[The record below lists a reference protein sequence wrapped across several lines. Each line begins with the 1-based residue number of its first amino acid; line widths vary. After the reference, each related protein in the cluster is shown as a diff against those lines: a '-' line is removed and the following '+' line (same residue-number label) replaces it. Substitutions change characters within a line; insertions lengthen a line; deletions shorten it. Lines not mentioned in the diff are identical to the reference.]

1 MGTRLNSSLLQTQP
15 RQSSQG
21 DKNLKRRIYRD
32 KGKKY
37 LKFLI
42 LEEKSIVSILVQLK
56 TSFLKHKGQSFT
68 IRDIQYCFDT
78 YCPQLTKLSDW
89 SIWKILK
96 ENLRF
101 IYKRLC
107 LIQLK
112 LFRPEYTRMFF
123 ESALLQIVLEDEGY
137 ELLYVDEFSINF
149 RSRSNYGWG
158 PIGDGGFLK
167 AHEERFSMSFMVG
180 FSCRGIYG
188 VIETTESHIFES
200 FIFFISNSLG
210 NRTNFHGL
218 EPSKLI
224 IAWDNSSIHKS
235 KEVIKFLKNT
245 KIQILTIC
253 PYWPTLNPAEKLI
266 LFIKQKLK
274 MFKVQG
280 R

>member
-1 MGTRLNSSLLQTQP
+1 M
-15 RQSSQG
+15 
-21 DKNLKRRIYRD
+21 
-32 KGKKY
+32 
-37 LKFLI
+37 
-42 LEEKSIVSILVQLK
+42 
-56 TSFLKHKGQSFT
+56 
-68 IRDIQYCFDT
+68 RDIQYCLDT
-78 YCPQLTKLSDW
+78 YYPQLTKISDW
-89 SIWKILK
+89 SIRKILK

-101 IYKRLC
+101 SYKRLC
-107 LIQLK
+107 LIQRK
-112 LFRPEYTRMFF
+112 LFRPEYTRRFF

-137 ELLYVDEFSINF
+137 ELLYEDEFSINF
-149 RSRSNYGWG
+149 RTRSNYGWG

-188 VIETTESHIFES
+188 VIGTTGSHTFET
-200 FIFFISNSLG
+200 FISFISNSLW
-210 NRTNFHGL
+210 NRTNVHRL

-224 IAWDNSSIHKS
+224 IIWDNSYIHKS
-235 KEVIKFLKNT
+235 KEVIKFLENT

-274 MFKVQG
+274 MLKVQG